1 MKILV
6 VDIGGHHVKLLASGE
21 SEPRAFVS
29 GGRLSPQQMVRGTL
43 DASRDWRYEVVSIG
57 YPGPVLH
64 GRPVREPHNLGRGWV
79 GFDYE
84 AALGRPVKLVNDAAM
99 QAIGSYEGGTMLFLG
114 LGTGLGS
121 ALMVDGRVEAM
132 ELAHLPYRKGRSY
145 EDYVGE
151 RGLQRL
157 GTKKWR
163 KAVIDVVETL
173 RAALRPD
180 YVVLGGGNARKLDAQ
195 ALPAQVRLGDNANAF
210 VGGFRLWADAAHAPR
225 CGLRTRSRGE
235 SRARSRTDADSKS

>member
-1 MKILV
+1 MKTLV
-6 VDIGGHHVKLLASGE
+6 VDVGGHHVKLLASGE

-29 GGRLSPQQMVRGTL
+29 GSRLSPQQMVRGTL

-145 EDYVGE
+145 EDYVGQ
-151 RGLQRL
+151 RGLERL

-210 VGGFRLWADAAHAPR
+210 VGGFRLWADAAHVPR
-225 CGLRTRSRGE
+225 SGLRTRSRDE
-235 SRARSRTDADSKS
+235 SRARSRADADSRS

>member
-6 VDIGGHHVKLLASGE
+6 VDVGGHHVKLLASGE
-21 SEPRAFVS
+21 TEVRAFVS
-29 GGRLSPQQMVRGTL
+29 GSRLSPQQMVRGTL
-43 DASRDWRYEVVSIG
+43 DASRDWRYEAVSIG

-64 GRPVREPHNLGRGWV
+64 GRPVREPHNLARGWV
-79 GFDYE
+79 GFDFE

-145 EDYVGE
+145 EDHVGE
-151 RGLQRL
+151 RGLERL

-163 KAVIDVVETL
+163 KAVFDVVETL

-195 ALPAQVRLGDNANAF
+195 ALPAEVRLGDNANAF
-210 VGGFRLWADAAHAPR
+210 VGGFRLWADAAQAPR
-225 CGLRTRSRGE
+225 AGPRAGRRNGPRAHAERRS
-235 SRARSRTDADSKS
+235 

>member
-6 VDIGGHHVKLLASGE
+6 VDVGGRHVKLLASGE
-21 SEPRAFVS
+21 TEARAFVS
-29 GGRLSPQQMVRGTL
+29 GSRLSPKQMVRGTL
-43 DASRDWRYEVVSIG
+43 DASRDWRYEAVSIG

-79 GFDYE
+79 GFDFE
-84 AALGRPVKLVNDAAM
+84 AAFARPVKLVNDAAM

-145 EDYVGE
+145 EDYVGA
-151 RGLQRL
+151 RGLERL

-163 KAVIDVVETL
+163 KAVLDVVETL

-180 YVVLGGGNARKLDAQ
+180 YVVLGGGNARKLDVQ

-210 VGGFRLWADAAHAPR
+210 VGGFRLWADAAQVPR
-225 CGLRTRSRGE
+225 PAARAGSRGGP
-235 SRARSRTDADSKS
+235 RAHAERRS

>member
-6 VDIGGHHVKLLASGE
+6 VDVGGHHVKLLASGE

-29 GGRLSPQQMVRGTL
+29 GSRLSPQQMVRGTL
-43 DASRDWRYEVVSIG
+43 DASCDWRYEAVSIG

-79 GFDYE
+79 GFDFG
-84 AALGRPVKLVNDAAM
+84 AALGRPVRVVNDAAM

-151 RGLQRL
+151 RGLERL
-157 GTKKWR
+157 GTKRWR
-163 KAVIDVVETL
+163 KAVLDVVDTL
-173 RAALRPD
+173 RAALQPD

-195 ALPAQVRLGDNANAF
+195 ALPPQVRLGDNANAF
-210 VGGFRLWADAAHAPR
+210 VGGFRLWAGAAQAP
-225 CGLRTRSRGE
+225 
-235 SRARSRTDADSKS
+235 RARSHTHAESRS